1 MAIFSCCVCGHAVCR
16 RQYLQFTEGKG
27 LPTSRF
33 MIRTHQALGLISK
46 RQADYLVTKKEREN
60 KFAEIATRKL
70 EQKQYR
76 EWAKGKTDYEKVY
89 RAGFEAKEKR
99 EQQAEKIKER
109 ETAKNE
115 VNAPTNKE
123 TTNTQPTPERRE
135 RHR

>member
-1 MAIFSCCVCGHAVCR
+1 MKLLYWTGKISR

-89 RAGFEAKEKR
+89 RAGFEAKERR
-99 EQQAEKIKER
+99 EQQAEKVTEQKAAENQ
-109 ETAKNE
+109 AK
-115 VNAPTNKE
+115 AATNKE
-123 TTNTQPTPERRE
+123 QNTQPTPERRE